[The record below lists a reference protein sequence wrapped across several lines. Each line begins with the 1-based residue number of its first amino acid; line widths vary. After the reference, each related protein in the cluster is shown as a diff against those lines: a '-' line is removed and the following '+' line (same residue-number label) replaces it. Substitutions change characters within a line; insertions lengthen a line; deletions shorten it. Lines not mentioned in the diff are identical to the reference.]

1 MGRRSATRPSSR
13 LRKLLYSTGWPLLAG
28 LFLFLALV
36 YLPPATPTAAESAT
50 NPAVTGCI
58 SEPATPVK
66 IRHVIDGDTVILSD
80 DTRTRLIGI
89 DTPELGRDGRADE
102 PLARAARERL
112 EILLRQASQIRLRSD
127 QEARDHYGRTLG
139 HLYADGR
146 NIQAALLKAGLA
158 TPLTIPPNLQHLE
171 CYQTAS
177 AAARSQQRGLWAL
190 PPYQPVA
197 SSQLTGRER
206 GYRLVYGEV
215 TRIGRSKSAIWI
227 NFGDNFALRIVRED
241 LPYFA
246 GIDFADWIGRTLTAQ
261 GVVEFRNNQ
270 SRMRIRHP
278 ANIKP
283 AT

>member
-1 MGRRSATRPSSR
+1 M
-13 LRKLLYSTGWPLLAG
+13 AG

-58 SEPATPVK
+58 SEPATPVQ

-80 DTRTRLIGI
+80 NRRLRLIGI
-89 DTPELGRDGRADE
+89 DTPELGRDGRPDE

-112 EILLRQASQIRLRSD
+112 QAILSQASHISLRSD

-139 HLYADGR
+139 HLYADGH

-158 TPLTIPPNLQHLE
+158 IPLTIPPNLQHLE

-177 AAARSQQRGLWAL
+177 VTARSQQHGVWAL

-206 GYRLVYGEV
+206 GFSLIYGEV

-241 LPYFA
+241 LPYFD
-246 GIDFADWIGRTLTAQ
+246 GIDFDDWIGQTLTAQ

-283 AT
+283 AM

>member
-1 MGRRSATRPSSR
+1 M
-13 LRKLLYSTGWPLLAG
+13 LYYTGWPLLAG

-58 SEPATPVK
+58 SEPATPIK

-80 DTRTRLIGI
+80 DTRARLIGI

-177 AAARSQQRGLWAL
+177 AAARNQQRGLWAL
-190 PPYQPVA
+190 PAYQPVA

-206 GYRLVYGEV
+206 GYRLVHGEV

-261 GVVEFRNNQ
+261 GVLEFRNNQ

-278 ANIKP
+278 VNIKP
-283 AT
+283 AM